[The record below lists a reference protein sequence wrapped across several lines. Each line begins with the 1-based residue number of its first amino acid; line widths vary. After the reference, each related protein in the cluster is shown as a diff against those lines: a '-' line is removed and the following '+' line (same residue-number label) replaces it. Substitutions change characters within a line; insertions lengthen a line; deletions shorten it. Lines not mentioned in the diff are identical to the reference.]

1 MGPPLSA
8 PESRPALPA
17 QQALEVI
24 MRTYQQPPYNTFEC
38 ETLEPSKAS
47 TDKLISAN
55 ALLADGSENSVY
67 PAFAE
72 REQPRTL
79 RRATAPPPHGACG
92 WRAMR
97 LGAWQRRRH
106 RALDAAAPGLAG
118 RSCPDGCAPSSCRW
132 TYLELVLFSVL
143 VAGQTSF
150 CYALCYFFCCREWWC
165 QAGVRCVP
173 AAVRKLQYF

>member
-79 RRATAPPPHGACG
+79 RRATAPPATRGLRLACHAARG
-92 WRAMR
+92 VAASPPQGPGCRCSGPRRPLVSRR
-97 LGAWQRRRH
+97 LR
-106 RALDAAAPGLAG
+106 
-118 RSCPDGCAPSSCRW
+118 
-132 TYLELVLFSVL
+132 SVL
-143 VAGQTSF
+143 LQVD
-150 CYALCYFFCCREWWC
+150 
-165 QAGVRCVP
+165 VP
-173 AAVRKLQYF
+173 

>member
-1 MGPPLSA
+1 MRALFFAVGTAFHVQPLS
-8 PESRPALPA
+8 LPA

-97 LGAWQRRRH
+97 LGAWQRRRQG
-106 RALDAAAPGLAG
+106 PG
-118 RSCPDGCAPSSCRW
+118 CRCSGPRRP
-132 TYLELVLFSVL
+132 LVSRRLRSVL
-143 VAGQTSF
+143 LQVD
-150 CYALCYFFCCREWWC
+150 
-165 QAGVRCVP
+165 VP
-173 AAVRKLQYF
+173 